1 MEENLKKVEAWLL
14 EHANKIATYSLQ
26 SGATVQELK
35 ELEEEFGDILP
46 DDFKQLY
53 LWHNGMSDD
62 ENMGNLFYGMEFC
75 SLEKVIRYF
84 RDNKSQKQEKYP
96 LQQVDRGIDA
106 SDIYNENWIMF
117 GHDGSRTKLYI
128 DLKPTSAGTRG
139 QVIFIDEEAE
149 VGILVA
155 NSIEELI
162 EKFVSDLSDG
172 LYELNEDALEDDEH
186 FLEVDQSVDLV
197 NWSMSDEWQRE

>member
-1 MEENLKKVEAWLL
+1 MEENLKKIETWLL
-14 EHANKIATYSLQ
+14 EHANKIAVYSLQ
-26 SGATVQELK
+26 SAATVQELK
-35 ELEEEFGDILP
+35 ELEEVFGGILP
-46 DDFKQLY
+46 DNFKQLY
-53 LWHNGMSDD
+53 LWHNGMSND

-84 RDNKSQKQEKYP
+84 RDNKSQKQQKYP
-96 LQQVDRGIDA
+96 LQQVDEEIDA
-106 SDIYNENWIMF
+106 SDIYNINWIMF

-128 DLKPTSAGTRG
+128 DLKPTSEGIFG

-162 EKFVSDLSDG
+162 EKFVSDLTDG
-172 LYELNEDALEDDEH
+172 LYDLNEDALEDDEH
-186 FLEVDQSVDLV
+186 FLEVDQSIDLV
-197 NWSMSDEWQRE
+197 NWSMSEQWQR